1 MWMKGRKILLVEF
14 FYETK
19 WVLKIIFVSR
29 QNAIRII
36 FLQNGGMEG
45 EGGGLMRKEKIGWR

>member
-45 EGGGLMRKEKIGWR
+45 EGGGLMRKEKIG